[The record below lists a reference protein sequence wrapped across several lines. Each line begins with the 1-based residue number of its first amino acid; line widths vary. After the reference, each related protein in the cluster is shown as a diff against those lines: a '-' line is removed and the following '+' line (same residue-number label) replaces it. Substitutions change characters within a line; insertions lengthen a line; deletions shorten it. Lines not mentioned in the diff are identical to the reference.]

1 MPSFLRVGALS
12 GCLCLPFLSLFSNAH
27 AADTDPV
34 QRGRYLVQ
42 VAGCN
47 DCHTAGYIL
56 APDKVPEST
65 WLTGDQLGW
74 SGPWGTT
81 YASNLRLAMQA
92 YDEEQWLAIARQANF
107 RPPMPSHTLRIMDE
121 ADLRGIYRYVRHLGA
136 AGNRAPDYV
145 PPGGTPKGPVVVFPS
160 PPTP

>member
-12 GCLCLPFLSLFSNAH
+12 GCLYLPFLSLFPNAH

-34 QRGRYLVQ
+34 QRGRYRVQ

-56 APDKVPEST
+56 APDEAPGST

-81 YASNLRLAMQA
+81 FTSNLRLAMQA
-92 YDEEQWLAIARQANF
+92 YDEEQRLAIARQANF
-107 RPPMPSHTLRIMDE
+107 RPPMPSHKRKPGVDAHPCSYQAIEL
-121 ADLRGIYRYVRHLGA
+121 ADCVIITGSNMAYIQPIGSA
-136 AGNRAPDYV
+136 AGNRPARIAR
-145 PPGGTPKGPVVVFPS
+145 K
-160 PPTP
+160 